1 MKMRYSVAKTPT
13 LVPDPCFLFSAD
25 AIHHWYQD
33 LKEQFKTHFR
43 NVSQI
48 MDCIGC
54 DQCRLWGKVQVTGLA
69 TALKILFE
77 MDEKA
82 LEYVSFHRS

>member
-1 MKMRYSVAKTPT
+1 MTPMCVLIST
-13 LVPDPCFLFSAD
+13 FFLLKLT
-25 AIHHWYQD
+25 IGYQV

-54 DQCRLWGKVQVTGLA
+54 DKCRLWGKVQITGLA

-82 LEYVSFHRS
+82 LECVFSLPVFFSLDS